1 MTLSA
6 IAIDWAIGDPRWPT
20 HPVIWIGRLIGRLEV
35 WLLRSERADAPVS
48 GTKIAAEA
56 GAGGKPA
63 ASGTSPENV
72 AIRGG
77 AADSASNGPDAAE
90 NVAGGAEAA
99 AARSAAVAGGLYP
112 FVRPPA
118 HRCERRRPSPGA
130 LRLKGA
136 VLACVTVGAS
146 FAAMWALWAAADRLH
161 PWLGYA
167 VNVWFI
173 STTIAVKGLKDAAM
187 SVYGRLRGGDLE
199 GARRCVGQIVG
210 RDSDRLDE
218 PEVVRAAVETV
229 AENTGD
235 AVVAPLFYALL
246 GGAPLAMLYRA
257 ANTLDSMVGYKNA
270 KYVHFG
276 WASARLDDALNF
288 VPARLAGLLIIV
300 WCAFIPGLSARRS
313 YRAVRVFARLHPSPN
328 SGVPEA
334 AVAGAIGVRLG
345 GENRYGGVVSRR
357 AYLGWP
363 LTPLNREHIA
373 LAVRILYGV
382 SYLIAGGLFGLWIA
396 FRLTAHD

>member
-1 MTLSA
+1 MTLAA

-20 HPVIWIGRLIGRLEV
+20 HPVIWIGRLIGRLES
-35 WLLRSERADAPVS
+35 WLRRSEREPAS
-48 GTKIAAEA
+48 GTKIASET
-56 GAGGKPA
+56 GAGRIPA
-63 ASGTSPENV
+63 ASGTSPEIV
-72 AIRGG
+72 AIGVG
-77 AADSASNGPDAAE
+77 AAE
-90 NVAGGAEAA
+90 NVAGVAEAA
-99 AARSAAVAGGLYP
+99 AARSATAGGGFYP
-112 FVRPPA
+112 SVQPAARPG
-118 HRCERRRPSPGA
+118 ERRRPSPGA

-136 VLACVTVGAS
+136 VLAFVTVGVS
-146 FAAMWALWAAADRLH
+146 FAAMWALWAAAHRLH

-173 STTIAVKGLKDAAM
+173 SATVAVKGLKDAAL
-187 SVYGRLRGGDLE
+187 SVYGRLKDGDLE
-199 GARRCVGQIVG
+199 GARFCVGQIVG
-210 RDSDRLDE
+210 RDTDRLDE

-257 ANTLDSMVGYKNA
+257 ANTLDSMLGYKNA

-300 WCAFIPGLSARRS
+300 WCAFVPGLSARRS

-334 AVAGAIGVRLG
+334 AVAGAMGVRLG

-382 SYLIAGGLFGLWIA
+382 SYLIAGGLIGVWIA
-396 FRLTAHD
+396 FRLTAPG